1 MKVIIEEV
9 EFEVE
14 LAPDAA
20 GEAFAAMFP
29 FEMPMTDLNHNEKY
43 FYTVARI
50 PRKEYLPGH
59 IECGDIMLWGSDCIV
74 LFYKSFN
81 NPFPY
86 TRLGKITDSRGLAEL
101 LAGKENVKVRFEK

>member
-1 MKVIIEEV
+1 M
-9 EFEVE
+9 
-14 LAPDAA
+14 
-20 GEAFAAMFP
+20 
-29 FEMPMTDLNHNEKY
+29 
-43 FYTVARI
+43 
-50 PRKEYLPGH
+50 
-59 IECGDIMLWGSDCIV
+59 